1 MLSHSD
7 IQKIQSLANKPML
20 QLLGRYM
27 FTTLTPVGAAF
38 GMFAVC
44 GTAVALKHNIDDGG
58 LYRL

>member
-1 MLSHSD
+1 
-7 IQKIQSLANKPML
+7 ML